1 MASAT
6 AYSWPAR
13 AGLLLFLWVVLLA
26 ITLLAARTV
35 VPHVLTIPVLGWI
48 LAVFFAT
55 VFVSLYLG
63 AVRMSVRLLTGRYPE
78 DAPSEPARNQVVE
91 P

>member
-13 AGLLLFLWVVLLA
+13 AGLLIFLWAVLAA

-35 VPHVLTIPVLGWI
+35 VPHVLTIPLLGWMFAI
-48 LAVFFAT
+48 FFAT
-55 VFVSLYLG
+55 VFISLYLG
-63 AVRMSVRLLTGRYPE
+63 AVRMSARLLTGRCPG
-78 DAPSEPARNQVVE
+78 DAPPEPARNRVVE

>member
-13 AGLLLFLWVVLLA
+13 AGLLIFLWVVLVA

-35 VPHVLTIPVLGWI
+35 VPHALTIPVLGWV

-63 AVRMSVRLLTGRYPE
+63 AVRMSVRLLTGRYPN
-78 DAPSEPARNQVVE
+78 DAPPEPARDRVVE